1 MTAVL
6 INHLMNAKR
15 IFKLPMALDA
25 TSSEPKRKD
34 KLGLISG
41 LLLVSLL
48 VAVVIFSYSAHRI
61 YFSG

>member
-15 IFKLPMALDA
+15 KFKLPMPPDA

-34 KLGLISG
+34 KSGRIFG
-41 LLLVSLL
+41 LLLVCLL
-48 VAVVIFSYSAHRI
+48 IAVVILS
-61 YFSG
+61 

>member
-15 IFKLPMALDA
+15 IFKLPMGPDA
-25 TSSEPKRKD
+25 TFSEPKRKD

-41 LLLVSLL
+41 LILVSLL